1 MIPRPVF
8 WAQTGKKHRGAMQT
22 QTYIVRI
29 YRRNGTPGLA
39 GVVEIVQ
46 GRRSESFRNFEELR
60 EILDEPPR
68 SSRLKAKR
76 LRRTSLE

>member
-1 MIPRPVF
+1 
-8 WAQTGKKHRGAMQT
+8 MQT

-29 YRRNGTPGLA
+29 YRSNGAPGLA
-39 GVVEIVQ
+39 GAVEIVQ

-60 EILDEPPR
+60 AILDQLPR

-76 LRRTSLE
+76 SRRGEP

>member
-1 MIPRPVF
+1 
-8 WAQTGKKHRGAMQT
+8 MQA

-29 YRRNGTPGLA
+29 YRRNGAPGFA

-60 EILDEPPR
+60 AILDEPIRGGRLQVKRPR
-68 SSRLKAKR
+68 RG
-76 LRRTSLE
+76 EP

>member
-1 MIPRPVF
+1 MLEAHRHR
-8 WAQTGKKHRGAMQT
+8 HRGAMQA

-29 YRRNGTPGLA
+29 YRRNGASGFA

-60 EILDEPPR
+60 AILDKPPR
-68 SSRLKAKR
+68 GSRLKAKR
-76 LRRTSLE
+76 PRLDEP

>member
-1 MIPRPVF
+1 
-8 WAQTGKKHRGAMQT
+8 MQV

-29 YRRNGTPGLA
+29 YRRNGAPGFA

-46 GRRSESFRNFEELR
+46 RRKSQAFRNFDELR
-60 EILDEPPR
+60 SILDESLR

-76 LRRTSLE
+76 SPRGEP